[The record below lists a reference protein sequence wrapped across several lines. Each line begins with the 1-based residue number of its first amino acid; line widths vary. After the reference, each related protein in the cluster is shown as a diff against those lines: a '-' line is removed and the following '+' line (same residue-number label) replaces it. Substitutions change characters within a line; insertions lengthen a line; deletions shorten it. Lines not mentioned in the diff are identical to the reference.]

1 MARILAIGVATLDV
15 INTVDGYPRENDKVR
30 ARSRRLVR
38 GGNAANTL
46 VVLNRLGHD
55 GAWAGTLASDEAART
70 IREDLEHHGVD
81 HHHCRIHDH
90 GASPTSYVIHNRRN
104 GSRTIVH
111 YRELEEFSAADF
123 RRINLDPYAW
133 CHFEGRNI
141 PELAAMLALA
151 AERRPELPL
160 SLEVEKARPGIEDL
174 FCHAQAL
181 LFSKDYALAQGAGDG
196 GQFLRDMQRE
206 LPGRRLFCT
215 WGEAGAWAVDETGRC
230 LHAPAFRPPA
240 LVDTLGAGDTFN
252 AGVIHGCLAGYT
264 TDETLRRACRLAG
277 EKCGHEGLDFTLPA

>member
-30 ARSRRLVR
+30 ACRRRLVR

-46 VVLNRLGHD
+46 VVLSRLGHD
-55 GAWAGTLASDEAART
+55 CAWAGTLASDETAQT
-70 IREDLEHHGVD
+70 IRDDLGCHGID
-81 HHHCRIHDH
+81 QRHCRVHED

-111 YRELEEFSAADF
+111 YRDLEEFSAADF
-123 RRINLDPYAW
+123 RRIDLAPYAW
-133 CHFEGRNI
+133 CHFEGRNVT
-141 PELAAMLALA
+141 ELAAMLALA
-151 AERRPELPL
+151 AQRRPGLPL
-160 SLEVEKARPGIEDL
+160 SLEVEKPRPAIEGL
-174 FCHAQAL
+174 FCHAQVL
-181 LFSKDYALAQGAGDG
+181 LFSRDYALARGAADG
-196 GQFLRDMQRE
+196 ERFLADMQRQ

-230 LHAPAFRPPA
+230 LHAPAFSPA
-240 LVDTLGAGDTFN
+240 AVVDTLGAGDTFN

-264 TDETLRRACRLAG
+264 TAETLRLACRLAG

>member
-30 ARSRRLVR
+30 ACRRRLVR

-46 VVLNRLGHD
+46 VVLSTLGHD
-55 GAWAGTLASDEAART
+55 CAWAGTLASDEAARA
-70 IREDLEHHGVD
+70 IRDDLERHGID
-81 HHHCRIHDH
+81 HHHCRIHGD

-123 RRINLDPYAW
+123 RRIDLAPYAW
-133 CHFEGRNI
+133 CHFEGRNVS
-141 PELAAMLALA
+141 ELAAMLALA
-151 AERRPELPL
+151 GERYPGLPL
-160 SLEVEKARPGIEDL
+160 SLEVEKPRPGIEAL
-174 FCHAQAL
+174 LPCACVL
-181 LFSKDYALAQGAGDG
+181 LFSRDYALAQGAAGAA
-196 GQFLRDMQRE
+196 QFLRDMQRQ

-215 WGEAGAWAVDETGRC
+215 WGEDGAWAMDEGGHC
-230 LHAPAFRPPA
+230 LHTPAFRPA
-240 LVDTLGAGDTFN
+240 AVVDTLGAGDTFN
-252 AGVIHGCLAGYT
+252 AGVIHGCLEGYT
-264 TDETLRRACRLAG
+264 TEETLRQACRLAG